1 MKLEILID
9 ESAEDLH
16 IQVTCKQ
23 LTSDIE
29 RIIASLR
36 VLNRQLT
43 AKKNG
48 EIYFLDITQIIYI
61 ENVDRKSFIYT
72 ADDIFECDLRL
83 YELEQQL
90 EEFGFFR
97 VSKSFLIYLPKIQS
111 LRAEFDRKVR
121 ITMSNGEQIIASR
134 QYADELKRKLGVK

>member
-9 ESAEDLH
+9 ESVEDLH

-48 EIYFLDITQIIYI
+48 EIYFLDITQIIYRSI
-61 ENVDRKSFIYT
+61 
-72 ADDIFECDLRL
+72 
-83 YELEQQL
+83 
-90 EEFGFFR
+90 
-97 VSKSFLIYLPKIQS
+97 
-111 LRAEFDRKVR
+111 
-121 ITMSNGEQIIASR
+121 
-134 QYADELKRKLGVK
+134 VK

>member
-9 ESAEDLH
+9 ESVEDLH

-29 RIIASLR
+29 RIIASLL

-43 AKKNG
+43 AKKSG

-97 VSKSFLIYLPKIQS
+97 VSKFFLIYLPTFSPNALFAGTSPLSPVCGLINDFIF
-111 LRAEFDRKVR
+111 RNDGIF
-121 ITMSNGEQIIASR
+121 
-134 QYADELKRKLGVK
+134 